1 MKTVNKVLKK
11 KRILLDDNQA
21 LLLEILLRNYQEA
34 IENDEIDN
42 IDPVFEYKVSDGILN
57 QFC

>member
-1 MKTVNKVLKK
+1 MKT
-11 KRILLDDNQA
+11 ILLDDNQA
-21 LLLEILLRNYQEA
+21 LLLEILLRNYQES

-42 IDPVFEYKVSDGILN
+42 IDPVFEYKVSDGILD